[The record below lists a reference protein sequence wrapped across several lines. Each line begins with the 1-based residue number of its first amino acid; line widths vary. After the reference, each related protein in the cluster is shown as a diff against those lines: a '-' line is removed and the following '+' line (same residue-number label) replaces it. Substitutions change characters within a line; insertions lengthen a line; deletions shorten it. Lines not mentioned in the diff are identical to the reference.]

1 MLCILSVH
9 SWKFASFP
17 VAFIQ
22 ELRAE
27 LQKLE
32 DSEAYGT
39 DGSQGKGEQVEPVP
53 CSGTV

>member
-1 MLCILSVH
+1 M
-9 SWKFASFP
+9 
-17 VAFIQ
+17 AFIQ